1 MSAALLRVRMR
12 VAWFQVCSFLGL
24 LLLAPSALAAARA
37 SIQPDRITL
46 GNTATL
52 TIETDQTNATPD
64 FSALEAN
71 FILRGQ
77 SSSVQTS
84 LTNGGYTAKTAYAIE
99 LEPRVEGVITVP
111 PIAIGN
117 STTEALSLTVL
128 PAQQGSAQTGDPIY
142 IESEIGSTTPYV
154 QQAVPYTV
162 RLFYAVPLVGGDVTG
177 PTVEG
182 ASLQQLGED
191 RQSQVEIEG
200 RRYGVFERRYLL
212 TPERSG
218 PLEVPPTRFRGN
230 AQTGGSNGFFSRTQ
244 NVTAVGKSFTLDVRP
259 QPVDAPQPWL
269 AARKLTL
276 SRAELPTSAR
286 AGEPLMLEL
295 TLTADGATSAQLPDL
310 QLPPIANAQVFP
322 EPAQRQETLVNNEPV
337 ATLKRRFA
345 IVPSQAGNLNLPA
358 LKVGY
363 WNIVDDR
370 ADAAELS
377 ATSLQVAAGASAS
390 AAPLPAAPIASATS
404 IVAADRVEAVGVYQA
419 EIRFWQML
427 SLSLGVG
434 VLLALVWGWR
444 RGRNAPGGAAAPIKV
459 VSTAADPAE
468 LRRALSDGDFG
479 SIGDALRRSTSPPSL
494 NLGGVIEQLADADQR
509 DAVRSLQRLHWA
521 KAAGPGQHAQVRA
534 LLRSAFQRGPNWR
547 AAPVAAV
554 NSALPPLY
562 PDRAA

>member
-1 MSAALLRVRMR
+1 MIAALLRVKMR
-12 VAWFQVCSFLGL
+12 VAWFQVCALLGL
-24 LLLAPSALAAARA
+24 LLLAPSVLAAARA

-52 TIETDQTNATPD
+52 TIETDQTNVTPD

-77 SSSVQTS
+77 SSSVQTA

-99 LEPRVEGVITVP
+99 LEPRVEGVLTIP
-111 PIAIGN
+111 PIIIGN
-117 STTEALSLTVL
+117 ATTEALSLTVL
-128 PAQQGSAQTGDPIY
+128 PAQQGSAQSGDPIY
-142 IESEIGSTTPYV
+142 IESEIGTTTPYV

-162 RLFYAVPLVGGDVTG
+162 RLYYAVPLVGGDVTG
-177 PTVEG
+177 PTVDG

-191 RQSQVEIEG
+191 RQGQVEVEG

-212 TPERSG
+212 TPEKSG
-218 PLEVPPTRFRGN
+218 PLEVPPARFRGN
-230 AQTGGSNGFFSRTQ
+230 AQTGGGNGFFSRTQ
-244 NVTAVGKSFTLDVRP
+244 NVTAVGKSFTLAVRP

-322 EPAQRQETLVNNEPV
+322 EPAQRQESIVNNEPV

-345 IVPSQAGNLNLPA
+345 IVPSQAGSLNLPA
-358 LKVGY
+358 VKVGY
-363 WNIVDDR
+363 WNIADDR

-377 ATSLQVAAGASAS
+377 ATSIQVAAGANNSV
-390 AAPLPAAPIASATS
+390 APLPAAPIAPAAST
-404 IVAADRVEAVGVYQA
+404 IAADSGAVGVYES

-434 VLLALVWGWR
+434 VLLALIWGWR
-444 RGRNAPGGAAAPIKV
+444 RGGNAPMGAAVPTKIVA
-459 VSTAADPAE
+459 SAADPAQ
-468 LRRALSDGDFG
+468 LRRALADGDIA

-509 DAVRSLQRLHWA
+509 DAVRSLQRLQWA
-521 KAAGPGQHAQVRA
+521 KAAGSGQHAQVRGQ
-534 LLRSAFQRGPNWR
+534 LRSAFQGGPKWRGI
-547 AAPVAAV
+547 PVAAV